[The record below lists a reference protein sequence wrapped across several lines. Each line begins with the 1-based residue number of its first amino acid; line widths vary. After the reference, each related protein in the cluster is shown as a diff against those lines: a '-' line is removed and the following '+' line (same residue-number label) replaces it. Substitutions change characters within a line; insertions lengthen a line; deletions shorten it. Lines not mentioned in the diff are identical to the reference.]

1 MSAVPAHPLDAV
13 QESRGLSDH
22 PRRGALSSSVAFR
35 LNALIL
41 LLVAGLLSLSA
52 AYDYRRT
59 RDERF
64 TEVERQ
70 VSAALSRSLKSLP
83 SPVWNFD
90 TAQVE
95 QIIAAEMDAPFV
107 LGIEV
112 TSGGKSVA
120 AVSRD
125 RAGKVQSA
133 PVVPQAE
140 YVRSAQLEYVD
151 GGRAVDAGTVAIH
164 VSLDVTRRALL
175 ADLRWTLVR
184 ALMLT
189 LGLVVGLSFA
199 LTRMVF
205 SPIAMV
211 RTAICNVAQG
221 EADLTQ
227 RLPLN
232 QYNEFNGVTQGF
244 NAFSDRLHGVVQQ
257 VRSSSENVAS
267 GSHEIAQGI
276 RDLSLRTDLQSQ
288 GLRKVVANV
297 AELVQTVQ
305 HSAQSAARASQMA
318 GSTEALVAQGNAV
331 MAEVDGGMLA
341 IRERSKAIASIINL
355 IDTIAFQTNI
365 LALNAAVE
373 SARAGEQGR
382 GFAVVAAEVRA
393 LAQRS
398 TAAANEIKALISD
411 SVAMTATACDHV
423 ARAAKTMDQIVASAK
438 SVATTIAEISRV
450 SDHQAAK
457 LGEISRSIGDIEQAT
472 ESNSALVE
480 EGSAAASSLRDQAH
494 ALLLITQTFK
504 LHPAF

>member
-1 MSAVPAHPLDAV
+1 MSAVPAYTLDAIEGGRV
-13 QESRGLSDH
+13 MSDGTM
-22 PRRGALSSSVAFR
+22 RGALSSSVAFR
-35 LNALIL
+35 LNAFIL
-41 LLVAGLLSLSA
+41 LLVAALLSLSA

-59 RDERF
+59 RDERLA
-64 TEVERQ
+64 EVERQ
-70 VSAALSRSLKSLP
+70 VSAALSRSVKSLP
-83 SPVWNFD
+83 GPVWNFD
-90 TAQVE
+90 TTQVQ

-107 LGIEV
+107 LGIDV
-112 TSGGKSVA
+112 TSGGKSMA

-125 RAGKVQSA
+125 AAGKLQWA
-133 PVVPQAE
+133 LAAGQAE
-140 YVRSAQLEYVD
+140 RVRSAKLEFVD
-151 GGRAVDAGTVAIH
+151 SGQTVDAGTVSIQ
-164 VSLDVTRRALL
+164 VTLAATRQGLL
-175 ADLRWTLVR
+175 ADLRWTLLR
-184 ALMLT
+184 ALVLT
-189 LGLVVGLSFA
+189 LVLVACLAFA

-205 SPIAMV
+205 SPIAIV
-211 RTAICNVAQG
+211 RTAICNVADG

-227 RLPLN
+227 RLPRN

-244 NAFSDRLHGVVQQ
+244 NAFSERLHDVVQQ

-276 RDLSLRTDLQSQ
+276 RDLSQRTDLQSQ
-288 GLRKVVANV
+288 GVRKVVSNI
-297 AELVQTVQ
+297 AELCQTVQ
-305 HSAQSAARASQMA
+305 HSAQSAAQASQMA

-331 MAEVDGGMLA
+331 MAEVDSGMKA
-341 IRERSKAIASIINL
+341 IRERSSAIASIINL

-373 SARAGEQGR
+373 SARAGEHGR

-398 TAAANEIKALISD
+398 AGAANEIKALISD
-411 SVAMTATACDHV
+411 SVAMTATACGHV
-423 ARAAKTMDQIVASAK
+423 ARAAKTMDQIVASTK

-457 LGEISRSIGDIEQAT
+457 LGEISRSIDDIEQAT

-494 ALLLITQTFK
+494 ALLVITQTFK